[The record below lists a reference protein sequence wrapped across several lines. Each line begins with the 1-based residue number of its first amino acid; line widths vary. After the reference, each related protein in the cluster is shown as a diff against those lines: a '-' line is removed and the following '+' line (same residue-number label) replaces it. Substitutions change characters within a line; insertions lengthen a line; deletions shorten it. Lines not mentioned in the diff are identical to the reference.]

1 MLQPL
6 SVPLQAGIRFLP
18 PPLPA
23 ALSAHFADRFPSTPL
38 ACGAGRTTGLPRSAD
53 VPEWI
58 GRISTPVAQ
67 HLRRR
72 SSRPPDLATYLLVQA
87 VQQLA
92 LVLCDDAYDALPGLA
107 IPLDPGSQPP
117 LLLAVA
123 VTAHALAALP
133 REEATLSRRLLAGR
147 IPLAEKRVL
156 STLSKCLSTA
166 TSATSC
172 RTRTPKL
179 SSGGLLGMIPGKP
192 TKWPPSAAADCSSV
206 VFDRCVSRMLT
217 PLCSCFA
224 LNREAVSYA
233 GRGG

>member
-6 SVPLQAGIRFLP
+6 SVPLQHGIRFLP

-23 ALSAHFADRFPSTPL
+23 APSARLAVRFPRFL
-38 ACGAGRTTGLPRSAD
+38 EAGRTTGLPRSAD

-92 LVLCDDAYDALPGLA
+92 LVLCDDACDALPGLA
-107 IPLDPGSQPP
+107 IPLDPGSRPP

-133 REEATLSRRLLAGR
+133 KEEATLSRRLLAGM

-156 STLSKCLSTA
+156 STLSKRLSTA

-172 RTRTPKL
+172 RTRTPRL
-179 SSGGLLGMIPGKP
+179 SCRGRLEKRRCPQNQNGGPGQLQPLVRRSP
-192 TKWPPSAAADCSSV
+192 TTSWS
-206 VFDRCVSRMLT
+206 
-217 PLCSCFA
+217 
-224 LNREAVSYA
+224 
-233 GRGG
+233 